1 MRPLELAHL
10 AGRNNKGI
18 SEPWASLPELTA
30 ALCSSAYGKVGCH
43 QAIDRDLDPDL
54 LKQLRQKALVMLML
68 RFGQRFE
75 GISWSDPLDGIREV
89 IRVLEA
95 DGWAWDGQEIVK
107 T

>member
-10 AGRNNKGI
+10 VGRNNKGI
-18 SEPWASLPELTA
+18 GEPWASCAELTA
-30 ALCSSAYGKVGCH
+30 ALCSSGYGVVGCH

-54 LKQLRQKALVMLML
+54 QKQLRQKALVMLML

-89 IRVLEA
+89 VRVLEA
-95 DGWAWDGQEIVK
+95 EGWSWDGSEIVRL
-107 T
+107 